1 MNNIAL
7 VNRELNGAKLA
18 VINARLEGVV
28 RKMATTL
35 LRTGRSG
42 VLNRARDFSC
52 CIVTQQNEL
61 LCAAESLPIHVLRGP
76 DIMAATMVGFH
87 PELRAGDAFLH
98 NCPYHGGSHPADHT
112 ILVPVV
118 DREGEHRFTVVV
130 KAHQADIG
138 NSQPTTYF
146 GAARD
151 IYEEGAL
158 IFPATRVQRN
168 YQTIEDIVRICRAR
182 IRVPDQWQGDF
193 MAMLGAA
200 RSGEQALLALGE
212 EYGWQLLEAF
222 SGQWLDYSE
231 QRMEQA
237 IRQLPGGTARA
248 SSTHDA
254 IPGVC
259 DEPITVEAQVH
270 IDREMGAVHIDLR
283 DNPDCQPNGL
293 NVSEACVHTSAMIGL
308 FNCLDSSVPKN
319 AGAFRRIHLA
329 LRENCIVGIPKHP
342 HSCSA
347 ATTNVS
353 DRIANAVQLAI
364 SGIGDNTGMAEIGAN
379 LPASRGVF
387 SGIDPRSGKAFVNQV
402 FLGSSGGAGNPQTD
416 GWLHYSHAGNG
427 GMGYLDSV
435 ELAELYQPLHVRSR
449 YLIPDSEG
457 AGAQRGAP
465 GKYVEIETPAPQL
478 DIAYLTD
485 GIQEPPQGACG
496 GQAARG
502 SQQYLESADGVRE
515 TLPAYGIL
523 SLSRGQRLISITSG
537 GGGYGD
543 PRTRAREDV
552 RRDVEEGLVSLQRA
566 QEVYGLEF
574 SD

>member
-1 MNNIAL
+1 MNSIATGT
-7 VNRELNGAKLA
+7 VELNGAKLA
-18 VINARLEGVV
+18 VVNARLEGVV
-28 RKMATTL
+28 RKMASTL

-52 CIVTQQNEL
+52 CIVTHQNEL

-76 DIMAATMVGFH
+76 DIMAATMVGYH
-87 PELRAGDAFLH
+87 PELSAGDAFLH

-112 ILVPVV
+112 VLVPVV
-118 DREGEHRFTVVV
+118 DRDGEHRFTVVV

-138 NSQPTTYF
+138 NSQPTTYY

-158 IFPATRVQRN
+158 IFPATQVQRN
-168 YQTIEDIVRICRAR
+168 YATIEDIVRICRAR

-200 RSGEQALLALGE
+200 RTGEQALLALGE
-212 EYGWQLLEAF
+212 EYGWKFLEAF

-237 IRQLPGGTARA
+237 IKELPGGRARA

-259 DEPITVEAQVH
+259 DEPITVTADVH
-270 IDREMGAVHIDLR
+270 IDREMGSVHIDLR

-329 LRENCIVGIPKHP
+329 LRENCIVGIPTHP

-364 SGIGDNTGMAEIGAN
+364 SGIGENIGMAEIGAN

-387 SGIDPRSGKAFVNQV
+387 SGTDPRSGKAFVNQV
-402 FLGSSGGAGNPQTD
+402 FLGSSGGAGNSRAD
-416 GWLHYSHAGNG
+416 GWLHYSHVGNG
-427 GMGYLDSV
+427 GMGYLDSI
-435 ELAELYQPLHVRSR
+435 ELAELYQPLLVRSR

-457 AGAQRGAP
+457 AGKQRGAP
-465 GKYVEIETPAPQL
+465 GKYVEIETSAAQL

-485 GIQEPPQGACG
+485 GIQHPPQGVCG
-496 GQAARG
+496 GQAASG
-502 SQQYLESADGVRE
+502 SQQYLQSVDGDCE
-515 TLPAYGIL
+515 LLPAQGVL
-523 SLSRGQRLISITSG
+523 RLCPGQRLISITSG

-543 PRTRAREDV
+543 PKMRARSDIK
-552 RRDVEEGLVSLQRA
+552 RDVAEGLVSERRA
-566 QEVYGLEF
+566 REVYGLE
-574 SD
+574 SCD